1 MFQAQTSGN
10 EILKTFAEKSQ
21 KYFLGQQPTQ
31 HNNATITNLL
41 SARATKHSFEFII
54 TTKRKK
60 EEIDLLLFPQI
71 KEREI
76 FFPPD
81 LPIKCKRIFLT
92 FNS

>member
-10 EILKTFAEKSQ
+10 ENLKTFAEKSQ

-60 EEIDLLLFPQI
+60 RRNRFIAFSAD
-71 KEREI
+71 KRKRNI
-76 FFPPD
+76 FSSRFA
-81 LPIKCKRIFLT
+81 
-92 FNS
+92 N